1 MPKQIKFDFSPKSN
15 KTKFTFSD
23 ICAGIGGMR
32 LAFENLG
39 GKCVFTS
46 EWDKFCQ
53 KTYKEN
59 FGETPNGDI
68 TKIQIKNI
76 PKHDVLLAGFPCQ
89 PFSKSGFA
97 TRKFLN
103 KKDGF
108 ADKNQG
114 KIFFRIAKII
124 AVKKPKA
131 VFLENVPR
139 LVKMNKGKTFE
150 AIINE
155 LEKLGY
161 ECKWKVISAETI
173 VPQRRERLYIVAT
186 RKGTN
191 FEFPE
196 IPDLKPQLKQVFEK
210 NVHKKYTLSDNTWNW
225 LQNHAKK
232 HALIGNGFGFRMA
245 DPKKT
250 ACTLSARYGKDGSEI
265 LVPRRNS
272 NPRKLSPRECARL
285 MGFPDN
291 YAIPV
296 SDTQSYKQ
304 FGNSVVVPI
313 IYLIGYE
320 IIKVLKIRSSGKNI
334 RKLEILIKN

>member
-1 MPKQIKFDFSPKSN
+1 MSRVRFDFSPKIG

-23 ICAGIGGMR
+23 ICSGIGGMR

-39 GKCVFTS
+39 GECVFTS
-46 EWDKFCQ
+46 EWDKYCQ
-53 KTYKEN
+53 ITYREN
-59 FGETPNGDI
+59 FGNTPYGDI
-68 TKIQIKNI
+68 TKIPIKDI

-108 ADKNQG
+108 ADDTQG
-114 KIFFRIAKII
+114 QIFFRIIKII
-124 AVKKPKA
+124 EEKNPK
-131 VFLENVPR
+131 VIFLENVPR
-139 LVKMNKGKTFE
+139 LVKMNKGKTFD
-150 AIINE
+150 IILNE
-155 LEKLGY
+155 LKKLGY
-161 ECKWKVISAETI
+161 DCKWKIISAETI

-186 RKGTN
+186 RKGIN

-210 NVHKKYTLSDNTWNW
+210 NVNKKYILSDNTWNW

-232 HALIGNGFGFRMA
+232 HSAKGNGFGFRMA

-250 ACTLSARYGKDGSEI
+250 SCTLSARYGKDGSEI
-265 LVPRRNS
+265 LIPRRNS

-285 MGFPDN
+285 MGFPEEFV
-291 YAIPV
+291 IQV
-296 SDTQSYKQ
+296 SDTQAYKQ

-313 IYLIGYE
+313 IFLIGYE
-320 IIKVLKIRSSGKNI
+320 IIKTLKINSKCKNI
-334 RKLEILIKN
+334 KKPEILIGN

>member
-1 MPKQIKFDFSPKSN
+1 MSPPVRFDFSKPG

-32 LAFENLG
+32 MAFENLG

-46 EWDKFCQ
+46 EWDRFCQ
-53 KTYKEN
+53 ETYREN
-59 FGETPNGDI
+59 FGETPHGDI
-68 TKIQIKNI
+68 TKIPIRDI
-76 PKHDVLLAGFPCQ
+76 PRHDVMLAGFPCQ

-108 ADKNQG
+108 ADDTQG

-124 AVKKPKA
+124 AAKKPKA
-131 VFLENVPR
+131 IFLENVPR

-150 AIINE
+150 IIINE
-155 LEKLGY
+155 IEKLGY
-161 ECKWKVISAETI
+161 NCKWKVISAETV

-186 RKGTN
+186 RKGIE

-196 IPDLKPQLKQVFEK
+196 IPDLKPQLKQILERRVD
-210 NVHKKYTLSDNTWNW
+210 KKYVLSDNTWQW
-225 LQNHAKK
+225 LQDHAKK
-232 HALIGNGFGFRMA
+232 HSSMGNGFGFRMA

-265 LVPRRNS
+265 LIPRRNG

-291 YAIPV
+291 FAIPV
-296 SDTQSYKQ
+296 SDTQAYKQ
-304 FGNSVVVPI
+304 FGNSVAVPV
-313 IYLIGYE
+313 IYLIGYSF
-320 IIKVLKIRSSGKNI
+320 IKKITNMPFPKIFQST
-334 RKLEILIKN
+334 

>member
-1 MPKQIKFDFSPKSN
+1 MSPPVRFEFTPKPS

-32 LAFENLG
+32 MAFENLG

-53 KTYKEN
+53 YTYREN
-59 FGETPNGDI
+59 FGQDPLGDI
-68 TKIQIKNI
+68 TKIPIKHIPRHNI
-76 PKHDVLLAGFPCQ
+76 MLAGFPCQ

-97 TRKFLN
+97 TRKYLN
-103 KKDGF
+103 KKDGL
-108 ADKNQG
+108 ADETQG
-114 KIFFRIAKII
+114 KIFFRITKII
-124 AVKKPKA
+124 SEKNPEV

-139 LVKMNKGKTFE
+139 LVKMNGGKTFE
-150 AIINE
+150 IIIHK
-155 LEKLGY
+155 LEELGY
-161 ECKWKVISAETI
+161 VCKWKVISAETV

-186 RKGTN
+186 KKEIN

-196 IPDLKPQLKQVFEK
+196 IPDLKPQLKKILEK
-210 NVHKKYTLSDNTWNW
+210 KIDKKYVLSDNTWRW

-232 HALIGNGFGFRMA
+232 HSAKGNGFGFRMA

-265 LVPRRNS
+265 LIPRRNS
-272 NPRKLSPRECARL
+272 NPRKLTPRECARL

-291 YAIPV
+291 FVIPV
-296 SDTQSYKQ
+296 SDTQAYKQ

-313 IYLIGYE
+313 VFLIGHE
-320 IIKVLKIRSSGKNI
+320 IIQAIKTPQSVSVIKQKISGN
-334 RKLEILIKN
+334 

>member
-1 MPKQIKFDFSPKSN
+1 MTKQIKFDFSPKSN

-39 GKCVFTS
+39 GKCVFSS
-46 EWDKFCQ
+46 ELDKFCQ
-53 KTYKEN
+53 VTYRVN
-59 FGETPNGDI
+59 FGDTPHGDI
-68 TKIQIKNI
+68 TKIPIKDI
-76 PKHDVLLAGFPCQ
+76 PKHDILLAGFPCQ

-108 ADKNQG
+108 ADEGQG
-114 KIFFRIAKII
+114 KLFFHITKII
-124 AVKKPKA
+124 AEKKPA
-131 VFLENVPR
+131 AIFLENVPR

-150 AIINE
+150 IILSE
-155 LEKLGY
+155 LQKLGY
-161 ECKWKVISAETI
+161 DCKHKVISAETI
-173 VPQRRERLYIVAT
+173 IPQRRERLYIVAT
-186 RKGTN
+186 RKGID

-196 IPDLKPQLKQVFEK
+196 IPDLKPQLKQIFEK
-210 NVHKKYTLSDNTWNW
+210 KIDKKYILSDNTWNW

-232 HALIGNGFGFRMA
+232 HATMGNGFGFRMA

-265 LVPRRNS
+265 LIPRRHG

-285 MGFPDN
+285 MGFPDDFS
-291 YAIPV
+291 IPV
-296 SDTQSYKQ
+296 SDTQAYKQ

-313 IYLIGYE
+313 IYLLGSKIITGIEE
-320 IIKVLKIRSSGKNI
+320 ISIKLTITQKSKQ
-334 RKLEILIKN
+334 